1 MAVNSG
7 RLIKEA
13 PASSATVRVAVVRG
27 EPSLSPARTAAAQKT
42 RRVRVPEPRGTDRG
56 ASEVELA

>member
-13 PASSATVRVAVVRG
+13 SASSATVRVAVVA
-27 EPSLSPARTAAAQKT
+27 P
-42 RRVRVPEPRGTDRG
+42 
-56 ASEVELA
+56 EVELA